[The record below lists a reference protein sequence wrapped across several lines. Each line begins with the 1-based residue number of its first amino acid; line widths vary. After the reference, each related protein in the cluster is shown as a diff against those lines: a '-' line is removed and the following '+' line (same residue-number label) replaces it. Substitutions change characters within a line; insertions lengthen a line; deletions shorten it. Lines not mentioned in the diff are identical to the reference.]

1 MDNKFYNDNVDINLL
16 NIDNKSKD
24 NLLIETKQHH
34 LFNLKNILTKHIK
47 EGFDSIYQHTKIS
60 NKENKFILKE
70 FQDNLE
76 NVPKWNQTIIDK
88 EVKRIKIVSKCD
100 YLSKILETLF
110 SIHLK
115 IINLNTKNIKI
126 PSIDNYIHTLYIN
139 SARDFWKKP
148 QLFYHNVNNKRKQ
161 LYLQE
166 ISNIIKDNIENTIHF
181 FISKISDDLHSNDS
195 NNLSNSKKIFNPVKD
210 KNDILKEMEDQNNN
224 DDIVLNTDEE
234 DNNEHD
240 GDDEQDNDDDIVLNT
255 DEEDNNEH
263 DGDDEQDDEQDDDIV
278 LNTDEEDNND
288 DDDIV
293 LNTDEEDNNDDDD
306 IILNTDEEDNNNEQN
321 NNEQDDNEQND
332 NEQDDNEQNDN
343 EQDDNEQNDNEQN
356 NNEQNDNEQNNND
369 DDILLN
375 INEENIIKNVNIEE
389 DIIEEDIIEEDIIE
403 DVNIE
408 DINIE
413 KKNNQQDD
421 IELIKNYLNDNITNT
436 NIQNKKKIY
445 SISNKNLLI
454 NNF

>member
-34 LFNLKNILTKHIK
+34 LLNLKNILTKHIK
-47 EGFDSIYQHTKIS
+47 EGFDSIYQHTKNS

-166 ISNIIKDNIENTIHF
+166 INNIIKENIENTIHF

-195 NNLSNSKKIFNPVKD
+195 NNLSNSKKIFNPLDDVEKLEDKD
-210 KNDILKEMEDQNNN
+210 DIINDMQNNIQNNN
-224 DDIVLNTDEE
+224 NIILNTDEEDNNKQNDDGQNDDGDDIVLNTDEE
-234 DNNEHD
+234 DNNQDND
-240 GDDEQDNDDDIVLNT
+240 GDDDIVLNTDEENNNEEDNNEQDDDDIVLNT
-255 DEEDNNEH
+255 DEEDNNEE
-263 DGDDEQDDEQDDDIV
+263 DNNEQDDDGIVLNTDEEDNNEQDDDIV
-278 LNTDEEDNND
+278 LNTDEEDNNEQ

-293 LNTDEEDNNDDDD
+293 LNTDEEDNNEQDDD
-306 IILNTDEEDNNNEQN
+306 IVLNTDEEDNN
-321 NNEQDDNEQND
+321 EQDDNDED
-332 NEQDDNEQNDN
+332 NNQDN
-343 EQDDNEQNDNEQN
+343 
-356 NNEQNDNEQNNND
+356 
-369 DDILLN
+369 
-375 INEENIIKNVNIEE
+375 
-389 DIIEEDIIEEDIIE
+389 IIE

-408 DINIE
+408 NV
-413 KKNNQQDD
+413 
-421 IELIKNYLNDNITNT
+421 IELIKNYLNDNITDI